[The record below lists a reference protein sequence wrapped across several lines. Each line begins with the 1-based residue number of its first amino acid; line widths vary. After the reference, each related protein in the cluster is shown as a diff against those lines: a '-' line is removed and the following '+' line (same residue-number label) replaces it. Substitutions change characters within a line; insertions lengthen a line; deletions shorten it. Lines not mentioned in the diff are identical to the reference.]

1 MLSPRWRK
9 VLRDLWGSK
18 LRTFLVALS
27 IAIGVFA
34 VGVVTQ
40 TFTTVQ
46 RQLVVE
52 YPKSNPASATLITD
66 PFDDELLYTIRRMD
80 GIEFAEGRSI
90 SVVKVRLGPDQWQ
103 RMILFAI
110 PDFDHIEIDKV
121 FPQPTF
127 PPDPEIGAERGVWP
141 PPEHGVLIERASFLV
156 PNLLPAGTRVGDSI
170 EIEANEGRRHSLLLA
185 GLAHEPGRIP
195 ATFASAAYGYITRD
209 TLEWLTGSRQ
219 MDQLSIVVSEDK
231 LNKKHI
237 TQIAE
242 EARTK
247 VENSGRTVGS
257 LQVPDPGKHPLQDL
271 FQGLLLIL
279 NTLGLSALFL
289 SGFLIV
295 NTISALLGQQVRQI
309 GMMKAV
315 GARRGQIAGMYLS
328 MVVIYG
334 ILALLIAVPASA
346 WLSGWTAQLLAGF
359 INVDFPGF
367 ALSPSVVALQAAIA
381 LLFPILA
388 SILPVLSG
396 TRITVREAITDYG
409 ISEGRRTERQGKT
422 QKPKGKSNSSPR
434 LSTFAFGLL
443 SLLSSFT
450 PALQRTQCGASVPH
464 PSSFLSRPLRLS
476 LRNTFRRRGRLALT
490 LTTLV
495 LSGAIFIA
503 VFSVHGAMLLTLEDA
518 LNYWKFDVLLPFNR
532 AYPSELVEQIARQ
545 VPGVVHAESWG
556 FATVRRLRADDSE
569 SQDLTLFAPPPNTTM
584 LQPTVIQ
591 GRWLVPE
598 DENALVISNATAKA
612 ETDLQV
618 GNEITLKISGKK
630 SQWRIVGVVRVVG
643 NFGGVGTVYANY
655 PYYAKVTGQ
664 VGRATTIQ
672 VVTDKH
678 DGAYEEQIQK
688 GLEAS
693 YKQAGIRFG
702 GGLTSGLIRQQNEL
716 FFNILVALLLVMA
729 VLMAAVGGLGLMG
742 TMTLNVL
749 ERTREIGV
757 MRAIGASNGAV
768 RQIVLVEGVL
778 IGALSWL
785 IGALLAIPFGQLLS
799 QALGNMIFAM
809 PLHYVIST
817 NGMLIW
823 LIVVMVIAVLA
834 SLLPA
839 HNASR
844 LTVRQVLAY
853 E

>member
-1 MLSPRWRK
+1 MAIMASPRWRK
-9 VLRDLWGSK
+9 VVRDLWNSK

-34 VGVVTQ
+34 VGAVTQ

-66 PFDDELLYTIRRMD
+66 PFDDELLYTIRRME
-80 GIEFAEGRSI
+80 GIEYAEGRAI
-90 SVVKVRLGPDQWQ
+90 SVVKVRTGPDRWQ
-103 RMILFAI
+103 QMLLFAI
-110 PDFDHIEIDKV
+110 PDFNHIEIDKI

-127 PPDPEIGAERGVWP
+127 PTHPQIGAERGVWP
-141 PPEHGVLIERASFLV
+141 PPEHGVLIERASFLI
-156 PNLLPAGTRVGDSI
+156 PTLLPASTRVGDSI
-170 EIEANEGRRHSLLLA
+170 EIETNDGRRHSLLVA

-209 TLEWLTGSRQ
+209 TLEWLTGTRQ
-219 MDQLSIVVSEDK
+219 MDQLSIVVAEDK

-242 EARTK
+242 EVRAK
-247 VENSGRTVGS
+247 VENSGRTVAS
-257 LQVPDPGKHPLQDL
+257 LQVPDPGKHPLQDI
-271 FQGLLLIL
+271 FQSLLLIL
-279 NTLGLSALFL
+279 NALGLSALFL

-309 GMMKAV
+309 GIMKAV
-315 GARRGQIAGMYLS
+315 GARRGQIAGMYLT

-367 ALSPSVVALQAAIA
+367 AISPSVVVVQAVIA

-409 ISEGRRTERQGKT
+409 ISEGGRMKRQGKT
-422 QKPKGKSNSSPR
+422 QNAKGKSNSGPR
-434 LSTFAFGLL
+434 LFTFAFCLL
-443 SLLSSFT
+443 PLFSSFI
-450 PALQRTQCGASVPH
+450 PH
-464 PSSFLSRPLRLS
+464 PSSLISRPLRLS

-495 LSGAIFIA
+495 LSGAIFIG
-503 VFSVHGAMLLTLEDA
+503 VFSVHGAMLLTLDDA

-556 FATVRRLRADDSE
+556 LATVRRLRADDSE

-591 GRWLVPE
+591 GRWLAPE
-598 DENALVISNATAKA
+598 DENALVISNATARA
-612 ETDLQV
+612 EPDLQV

-655 PYYAKVTGQ
+655 PYYARVTGQ

-678 DGAYEEQIQK
+678 DAAYEQQIQK
-688 GLEAS
+688 GMEAS

-702 GGLTSGLIRQQNEL
+702 GGLTSGMIRQQNEL

-757 MRAIGASNGAV
+757 MRAIGASNGSV
-768 RQIVLVEGVL
+768 RQIVLAEGVL
-778 IGALSWL
+778 IGGLSWL
-785 IGALLAIPFGQLLS
+785 IGALLAVPFGQLLS
-799 QALGNMIFAM
+799 EALGNMIFEM
-809 PLHYVIST
+809 PLHYVVST
-817 NGMLIW
+817 NGILIW
-823 LIVVMVIAVLA
+823 FLVVMVIAVLA

-839 HNASR
+839 HNATR

>member
-9 VLRDLWGSK
+9 VIRDLWGSK
-18 LRTFLVALS
+18 LRTVLVALS

-46 RQLVVE
+46 RQLVEE
-52 YPKSNPASATLITD
+52 YPKSNPASATLLTD
-66 PFDDELLYTIRRMD
+66 LFDDELLYTIRRMD
-80 GIEFAEGRSI
+80 GIEYAEGRSI
-90 SVVKVRLGPDQWQ
+90 SIVKVRIGPDQWQ
-103 RMILFAI
+103 RMMLFAI

-121 FPQPTF
+121 LPQPTF
-127 PPDPEIGAERGVWP
+127 PPDPKIGAERGVWP
-141 PPEHGVLIERASFLV
+141 PPEHGMLIERASFLI

-170 EIEANEGRRHSLLLA
+170 EIETADGRRHSVLVA
-185 GLAHEPGRIP
+185 GLAHEPSRIP
-195 ATFASAAYGYITRD
+195 ATFASAAYGYVTRD
-209 TLEWLTGSRQ
+209 TFEWLTGTRQ
-219 MDQLSIVVSEDK
+219 MDQLSIVVSKDK

-242 EARTK
+242 EVRTK

-257 LQVPDPGKHPLQDL
+257 LQVPDPGKHPLQDI
-271 FQGLLLIL
+271 FQALLLIL
-279 NTLGLSALFL
+279 NTLGLSTLFL

-309 GMMKAV
+309 GMMKAI
-315 GARRGQIAGMYLS
+315 GARRDQIAGMYLA

-346 WLSGWTAQLLAGF
+346 WLAGWTAQLLAGF

-367 ALSPSVVALQAAIA
+367 AISPSVVVLQAAIA

-388 SILPVLSG
+388 SIPPVLSG
-396 TRITVREAITDYG
+396 TRVTVREAITDYG
-409 ISEGRRTERQGKT
+409 ISEGRKT
-422 QKPKGKSNSSPR
+422 KSR
-434 LSTFAFGLL
+434 LPITGFRLHVSQITNRFRH
-443 SLLSSFT
+443 SSFFT
-450 PALQRTQCGASVPH
+450 QRGPL
-464 PSSFLSRPLRLS
+464 PFLSRPLRLS

-490 LTTLV
+490 LSTLV
-495 LSGAIFIA
+495 LSGAIFVA

-518 LNYWKFDVLLPFNR
+518 LSYWKFDVLLPFNR
-532 AYPSELVEQIARQ
+532 AYPSELVEQIARE

-556 FATVRRLRADDSE
+556 LATVRRLRADDSE

-598 DENALVISNATAKA
+598 DENALVISNATARA
-612 ETDLQV
+612 EPDLQV
-618 GNEITLKISGKK
+618 GNEITVKINGKK

-655 PYYAKVTGQ
+655 PYYARVTGQ

-672 VVTDKH
+672 VVTDRH
-678 DGAYEEQIQK
+678 DAAYEEQIQK
-688 GLEAS
+688 GMEAS

-702 GGLTSGLIRQQNEL
+702 GGITSGMIRQQNEL
-716 FFNILVALLLVMA
+716 LFDILVAMLLVMA

-757 MRAIGASNGAV
+757 MRAIGASNGSV
-768 RQIVLVEGVL
+768 RRIVLAEGIL
-778 IGALSWL
+778 IGGLSWL

-809 PLHYVIST
+809 PLHYAVST
-817 NGMLIW
+817 NGMVIW

-839 HNASR
+839 HNAAR

>member
-1 MLSPRWRK
+1 
-9 VLRDLWGSK
+9 
-18 LRTFLVALS
+18 
-27 IAIGVFA
+27 
-34 VGVVTQ
+34 
-40 TFTTVQ
+40 
-46 RQLVVE
+46 
-52 YPKSNPASATLITD
+52 
-66 PFDDELLYTIRRMD
+66 
-80 GIEFAEGRSI
+80 
-90 SVVKVRLGPDQWQ
+90 
-103 RMILFAI
+103 
-110 PDFDHIEIDKV
+110 
-121 FPQPTF
+121 
-127 PPDPEIGAERGVWP
+127 
-141 PPEHGVLIERASFLV
+141 
-156 PNLLPAGTRVGDSI
+156 
-170 EIEANEGRRHSLLLA
+170 
-185 GLAHEPGRIP
+185 
-195 ATFASAAYGYITRD
+195 
-209 TLEWLTGSRQ
+209 
-219 MDQLSIVVSEDK
+219 MDQLSILVSEDK

-242 EARTK
+242 EVRTK

-257 LQVPDPGKHPLQDL
+257 LQVPDPGKHPLEDL

-279 NTLGLSALFL
+279 NALGLSALFL

-315 GARRGQIAGMYLS
+315 GARRGQIAGMYLI

-334 ILALLIAVPASA
+334 ILALLIAVPTSA
-346 WLSGWTAQLLAGF
+346 WLSGWTVQLLAGF
-359 INVDFPGF
+359 INVDFPGI
-367 ALSPSVVALQAAIA
+367 AISPSVVVLQAAIA
-381 LLFPILA
+381 LLFPISA

-409 ISEGRRTERQGKT
+409 ISEGGRMKDGRPFGFAQGRLLTKDPSTALRAGSGRRTNEGH
-422 QKPKGKSNSSPR
+422 
-434 LSTFAFGLL
+434 
-443 SLLSSFT
+443 LSSFVF
-450 PALQRTQCGASVPH
+450 R
-464 PSSFLSRPLRLS
+464 PSSFLSRPLQLS

-556 FATVRRLRADDSE
+556 LATVRRLRADDSE

-612 ETDLQV
+612 EPDLQV
-618 GNEITLKISGKK
+618 GNEITLKIDGKK
-630 SQWRIVGVVRVVG
+630 SEWRIVGVVRVVG

-655 PYYAKVTGQ
+655 PYYARVTGQ

-672 VVTDKH
+672 VVTDRH
-678 DGAYEEQIQK
+678 DAAYEEQIQK
-688 GLEAS
+688 EMEAS

-702 GGLTSGLIRQQNEL
+702 GGLTSGMIRQQNEL

-757 MRAIGASNGAV
+757 MRAIGASNGSV

-799 QALGNMIFAM
+799 EALGNIIFAM
-809 PLHYVIST
+809 PLHYAVAT

>member
-9 VLRDLWGSK
+9 VLRDLWNSK
-18 LRTFLVALS
+18 MRTLLVALS

-52 YPKSNPASATLITD
+52 YPKSNPASATLLTD
-66 PFDDELLYTIRRMD
+66 LFDDELLYTIRRMD
-80 GIEFAEGRSI
+80 GIEFAEGRTI
-90 SVVKVRLGPDQWQ
+90 SVVKVRIGPDQWHQ
-103 RMILFAI
+103 MLLFAI
-110 PDFDHIEIDKV
+110 SDFNHIEIDKV

-127 PPDPEIGAERGVWP
+127 PPDPKIGAERGVWP

-156 PNLLPAGTRVGDSI
+156 PNLLPANTQVGSSLEVETSD
-170 EIEANEGRRHSLLLA
+170 GRRHALHVA
-185 GLAHEPGRIP
+185 GLAHEPARVP

-209 TLEWLTGSRQ
+209 TLEWLTGTRQ
-219 MDQLSIVVSEDK
+219 MDQLSITVSEDK

-237 TQIAE
+237 TEIAE
-242 EARTK
+242 QVRTK

-257 LQVPDPGKHPLQDL
+257 LQVPDPGKHPLADI

-315 GARRGQIAGMYLS
+315 GARQGQIAGMYLV

-334 ILALLIAVPASA
+334 ILALALAVPTSA
-346 WLSGWTAQLLAGF
+346 WLASWTTQLLAGF
-359 INVDFPGF
+359 INVDFPAF
-367 ALSPSVVALQAAIA
+367 TISPSVVALQAAIA
-381 LLFPILA
+381 LVFPILA
-388 SILPVLSG
+388 AILPVVSG
-396 TRITVREAITDYG
+396 TRTTVRQAITDYG
-409 ISEGRRTERQGKT
+409 ISEGGKKTKDEGGRSRR
-422 QKPKGKSNSSPR
+422 
-434 LSTFAFGLL
+434 LL
-443 SLLSSFT
+443 RSFRRLSSFI
-450 PALQRTQCGASVPH
+450 PH

-490 LTTLV
+490 LSTLV

-503 VFSVHGAMLLTLEDA
+503 VFSVHGAMLLTLDDA
-518 LNYWKFDVLLPFNR
+518 LQYWKFDVLLGFNR
-532 AYPSELVEQIARQ
+532 AYPSDLVEQIARQ

-556 FATVRRLRADDSE
+556 LATVRRLRADDSE
-569 SQDLTLFAPPPNTTM
+569 SQDLTFFAPPPTTTM
-584 LQPTVIQ
+584 LQPTVIE
-591 GRWLVPE
+591 GRWLVTA

-612 ETDLQV
+612 EPDIRV
-618 GNEITLKISGKK
+618 GDDVTLKINGKK

-643 NFGGVGTVYANY
+643 NFGGVGTVYGNY

-678 DGAYEEQIQK
+678 DAAYEERIQK
-688 GLEAS
+688 AMEAS
-693 YKQAGIRFG
+693 YDQAGIRYG
-702 GGLTSGLIRQQNEL
+702 TALTNGMIRQQNEL

-757 MRAIGASNGAV
+757 MRAIGASNGSV
-768 RQIVLVEGVL
+768 RQIVLVEGLL
-778 IGALSWL
+778 IGGLSWL

-799 QALGNMIFAM
+799 EALGSIIFAM
-809 PLHYVIST
+809 PLHYAVST
-817 NGMLIW
+817 DGMLIW
-823 LIVVMVIAVLA
+823 LVVVMVISVLA

-844 LTVRQVLAY
+844 LTVREVLAY